1 MKKNLLPLI
10 HLTCA
15 LWFGTQG
22 YSQNTPTSEA
32 PSSSTSS
39 TSTSSTSSTEDRII
53 KIDDP
58 SFRKLVVAFSENVAI
73 PKTDPDLTALQ
84 NQIRNDLP
92 FLLQFTGLFK
102 MLGSEA
108 FAGKTEQK
116 EADEIAFWKML
127 STDSVLKA
135 KLTRTKGKTFKLEFS
150 GLDIYRGR
158 VLETKSYDVHNREE
172 AYQAQKKYVDFLLET
187 YTGKPGIFQ
196 SKIVF
201 SGKKSHSSPK
211 EIYVCDP
218 DGRNLE
224 KITNFPALHL
234 SPSWDP
240 NGKKIIYTSYRGGMP
255 DLYVQDY
262 LSKRM
267 TPISGP
273 KGWMNTGGTY
283 SPNGKLIAFTGIK
296 SGIADIYVVPTA
308 GGPRHVLLKGNSID
322 VDPIFS
328 PDGKWLAYASG
339 RYGNPHIFKLEL
351 AWNSDYS
358 DVKVKSDTRLTFSGW
373 WNAMPAWSPN
383 SQKIA
388 FGGFDRDIN
397 RFDLFIMNHDGSKLE
412 RLTLESGDN
421 KSPSF
426 SPNGQLIIFHSN
438 RNGTATGRGQSQLYV
453 MNQDG
458 SSQRII
464 PTGLYEAEDPKWGPY
479 LGNKN

>member
-1 MKKNLLPLI
+1 MKKKSLPLI
-10 HLTCA
+10 HLITYA
-15 LWFGTQG
+15 LCFG
-22 YSQNTPTSEA
+22 SQAYAQSTPNQEPSSNTSSSNT
-32 PSSSTSS
+32 SSSTS
-39 TSTSSTSSTEDRII
+39 TEDRVI

-58 SFRKLVVAFSENVAI
+58 SFRKLVVAFAESEIVPKNDPELLAI
-73 PKTDPDLTALQ
+73 Q
-84 NQIRNDLP
+84 NQIKSDLP
-92 FLLQFTGLFK
+92 YLLQFSGLFK
-102 MLGSEA
+102 MLGAEA
-108 FAGKTEQK
+108 FAGKTQQQ
-116 EADEIAFWKML
+116 EADELAFWKML

-135 KLTRTKGKTFKLEFS
+135 KLTRKSKVLKLEFT
-150 GLDIYRGR
+150 GLDVYRSR
-158 VLETKSYDVHNREE
+158 VLETKSYDIRSKDQ
-172 AYQAQKKYVDFLLET
+172 AYQALKRYVDFLLEI

-201 SGKKSHSSPK
+201 SGKKNHGSPK
-211 EIYVCDP
+211 EIFACDP

-240 NGKKIIYTSYRGGMP
+240 SGRKIIYTSYRGGMP
-255 DLYVQDY
+255 DLYIQDY
-262 LSKRM
+262 LSKRL

-273 KGWMNTGGTY
+273 KGWMNTGGAY
-283 SPNGKLIAFTGIK
+283 SPNGKIIAFTGIK
-296 SGIADIYVVPTA
+296 TGIADIYVVPTT
-308 GGPRHVLLKGNSID
+308 GGPRRALLKGNSID
-322 VDPIFS
+322 VDPVFS

-351 AWNSDYS
+351 AWNSDLS

-412 RLTLESGDN
+412 RLTLETGDN

-426 SPNGQLIIFHSN
+426 SPNGQLIVFHSN
-438 RNGTATGRGQSQLYV
+438 RNGTVSGRGQSQLYI

-464 PTGLYEAEDPKWGPY
+464 TTGLYEAEDPKWGPY
-479 LGNKN
+479 SPIK